1 VATPTLTARL
11 RVMASDA
18 VEAASG
24 RHQRSDAIAPVNGGP
39 AGNAALTA
47 WTGLLLLVLF
57 LAELATLLNVRHL
70 ISWHL
75 VIGVL
80 LIPPALLKTATTGW
94 RIVRYYSG
102 SAGYRQAGPPPMV
115 LRVLGPLVVV
125 TTLAVLGSGVALVV
139 IGPGSSRT
147 QLFQALGHRVDAVTI
162 HQVMFVLWAVAT
174 GLHVIGR
181 LVPALRLSLA
191 RGSTGADRIP
201 GRRLRALTFVA
212 IVVLAAVSGVV
223 VFDAAGSWRTQESH
237 RFDRPPGLQAPR
249 NP

>member
-1 VATPTLTARL
+1 MPTLSARL

-24 RHQRSDAIAPVNGGP
+24 RHQRRDAVAPVHGGP
-39 AGNAALTA
+39 AGNASLTA

-57 LAELATLLNVRHL
+57 LAELVTLLNVRHL
-70 ISWHL
+70 ITWHL
-75 VIGVL
+75 VLGVL

-102 SAGYRQAGPPPMV
+102 NAAYGQAGPPPMA
-115 LRVLGPLVVV
+115 LRVLGPLVVLS
-125 TTLAVLGSGVALVV
+125 TLGVLASGVALVV

-147 QLFQALGHRVDAVTI
+147 QLVQALGHRVDAVTI
-162 HQVMFVLWAVAT
+162 HQVSFVLWAVAT
-174 GLHVIGR
+174 GLHVVGR
-181 LVPALRLSLA
+181 LVPALRLTVA
-191 RGSTGADRIP
+191 RGSSAAERIP
-201 GRRLRALTFVA
+201 GVRLRALTFVG

-223 VFDAAGSWRTQESH
+223 VSEAAGSWRTQESH
-237 RFDRPPGLQAPR
+237 QFDRPPGLQAPR